1 MRPLIPRDAPRC
13 DSGTQGRPM
22 EKLRAFVIEDSPV
35 VRESLIDALEQEA
48 GVQVVGCAAEARAAI
63 EWMDSR
69 TNGCDVVI
77 VDVFLRSGSGFGVL
91 KAIRAYANPPR
102 RVVLTNYATPEMRS
116 RCQELGADAVFDKSS
131 ELEEMLTWFASR
143 RPSMH

>member
-1 MRPLIPRDAPRC
+1 
-13 DSGTQGRPM
+13 
-22 EKLRAFVIEDSPV
+22 
-35 VRESLIDALEQEA
+35 
-48 GVQVVGCAAEARAAI
+48 VVGCAAEARVAI

>member
-1 MRPLIPRDAPRC
+1 VGALH
-13 DSGTQGRPM
+13 PM
-22 EKLRAFVIEDSPV
+22 
-35 VRESLIDALEQEA
+35 
-48 GVQVVGCAAEARAAI
+48 
-63 EWMDSR
+63 
-69 TNGCDVVI
+69 
-77 VDVFLRSGSGFGVL
+77 
-91 KAIRAYANPPR
+91 